1 MITLLGSPR
10 RSCDGQTRRET
21 LKVGALS
28 LLGGFFNLP
37 SLLALEQQRRPEQR
51 RGKAKSVI
59 LLYLQGGPATQD
71 IFDLKPD
78 APAGIRTEFKPIATS
93 APGLQVCE
101 HLPKM
106 ARWMHKA
113 VVIRSA
119 FHKGICH
126 SNLPMYTGFDDVRD
140 ERPRPTDP
148 PSMGSVCM
156 YAEEQG
162 LLKHQ
167 SGRIPSYVYL
177 PCPLGWGEAT
187 RKAGPHGGFLGQR
200 YDPLSTECTAF
211 VDRPMKKS
219 DDMQVV
225 RGEPLFKGAELP
237 PDMTI
242 DQLRSRR
249 GLLEQLEQRLRS
261 AEAGP
266 GSQQFTGKQR
276 LAFDLITSAEVRR
289 AFALHQEPD
298 AVRQRYGNS
307 LFGNSALLARRLV
320 ERGVRFVNVSW
331 DNMRERFEFPPSN
344 QVWDTHERNFPILRD
359 NHLPHLD
366 QVYSALMED
375 LEQRGL
381 LDETLVVM
389 MGEMGRTPKINGNGG
404 RDHWTFCYSVVLA
417 GAGIR
422 GGTIYGA
429 SDAQAAYVKD
439 KPARIRDICATIYS
453 CLGIDPEM
461 PVYDQGGRPMPVANG
476 GAPLSEILA

>member
-1 MITLLGSPR
+1 MITMLGSAR
-10 RSCDGQTRRET
+10 RSCDGTTRRET

-37 SLLALEQQRRPEQR
+37 SLLALEQQRKPGQR

-71 IFDLKPD
+71 MFDMKEG
-78 APAGIRTEFKPIATS
+78 AKSEFKPVATS
-93 APGLQVCE
+93 APGVQICE

-113 VVIRSA
+113 CIVRSA

-140 ERPRPTDP
+140 EKPRNTDS

-156 YAEEQG
+156 YAEEKG
-162 LLKHQ
+162 VLKKQ
-167 SGRIPSYVYL
+167 SGRLPSYIYL

-200 YDPLSTECTAF
+200 YNPLYTECTAY
-211 VDRPMKKS
+211 VDRPMKES

-225 RGEPLFKGAELP
+225 RGVPLFRGAELP
-237 PDMTI
+237 GDMTI
-242 DQLRSRR
+242 DRLDSRR
-249 GLLEQLEQRLRS
+249 SLLQQLDGKMRGVDATRPFAGTQGL
-261 AEAGP
+261 G
-266 GSQQFTGKQR
+266 
-276 LAFDLITSAEVRR
+276 FDFLKSAEVRR
-289 AFALHQEPD
+289 AFDLKQEPD
-298 AVRQRYGNS
+298 AVRHRYGDS
-307 LFGNSALLARRLV
+307 LFGNSTLLARRLV

-331 DNMRERFEFPPSN
+331 DNFRERFEFPPSN
-344 QVWDTHERNFPILRD
+344 QVWDTHKRNFPILKE

-375 LEQRGL
+375 LQQRGL

-389 MGEMGRTPKINGNGG
+389 MGEMGRTPKINENGG

-422 GGTIYGA
+422 GGMTYGA
-429 SDAQAAYVKD
+429 SDKEAAYVKD

-453 CLGIDPEM
+453 CLGIDPDM

-476 GAPLSEILA
+476 GTPLTEILA